1 MMSST
6 QPVVIGAGIIGASI
20 AYHLARAGA
29 PPIILDDGP
38 EGGRATAGSLAWI
51 NASWGNPHE
60 YFKLRMRSIA
70 EWHRLGREIAG
81 LPLRFTGSVT
91 YDVPLADLDRYAA
104 QHADWGYRIRL
115 GGHKDI
121 AAREPR
127 LREMPEVA
135 ALCDDE
141 GMVEPVAAAKLLR
154 EAAVRSGATYKPG
167 ARYESLQTYNG
178 KITGVATSAGDIATS
193 RVVVAA
199 GIATPDI
206 LSALGIGLPL
216 TSPEGLL
223 AYTEPLPPVINGLIV
238 APDFHVRQ
246 TSDGRLVAGFDFVGT
261 IVGTPGKAANR
272 LVRRLNEVLDL
283 PEPARLSH
291 TTLAQRPTPADGFP
305 AVGPLPQV
313 AGLYVAVTHSG
324 MTLAPAI
331 GLFAAEEILTGKRN
345 PLLSPYAPTRF
356 TP

>member
-1 MMSST
+1 M
-6 QPVVIGAGIIGASI
+6 QPVVVGAGIIGASI
-20 AYHLARAGA
+20 AYHLAKAGA
-29 PPIILDDGP
+29 PPVILDDGP
-38 EGGRATAGSLAWI
+38 DGGRATSGSLAWI
-51 NASWGNPHE
+51 NASWGNPLD
-60 YFKLRMRSIA
+60 YFRLRMRAIA
-70 EWHRLGREIAG
+70 EWHRLGREVSG

-91 YDVPLADLDRYAA
+91 YDVPLADLDRYVA

-115 GGHKDI
+115 GGRKDI

-127 LREMPEVA
+127 LRETPEIA

-141 GMVEPVAAAKLLR
+141 GMVEPTVAARLLR
-154 EAAVRSGATYKPG
+154 EAAVRAGASYRPG
-167 ARYESLQTYNG
+167 IRYERLDLYNG
-178 KITGVATSAGDIATS
+178 KITGVVTTEGAIATS
-193 RVVVAA
+193 RVVIAA
-199 GIATPDI
+199 GIATPDL

-223 AYTEPLPPVINGLIV
+223 VYTEPLPPVINGLIV

-246 TSDGRLVAGFDFVGT
+246 TADGRLVAGFDFIGT

-272 LVRRLNEVLDL
+272 LLRRLNEVLEL

-305 AVGPLPQV
+305 AVGPLPQIE
-313 AGLYVAVTHSG
+313 GLYVAVTHSG

-331 GLFAAEEILTGKRN
+331 GLFAAEELLTGRRD
-345 PLLSPYAPTRF
+345 PLLAPYAPTRF
-356 TP
+356 VA

>member
-1 MMSST
+1 M
-6 QPVVIGAGIIGASI
+6 QPVVVGAGILGASI
-20 AYHLARAGA
+20 AYHLAKAGA
-29 PPIILDDGP
+29 APIILEDGP

-51 NASWGNPHE
+51 NASWGNPLE

-91 YDVPLADLDRYAA
+91 YDVPLADLDRYVA

-115 GGHKDI
+115 GGQGAI

-127 LREMPEVA
+127 LREVPEIA

-141 GMVEPVAAAKLLR
+141 GMVEPVVAAKLLVA
-154 EAAVRSGATYKPG
+154 AAVRAGATYKPG
-167 ARYESLQTYNG
+167 IRYERLDLYND
-178 KITGVATSAGDIATS
+178 KITGVVTSGGPIPTS
-193 RVVVAA
+193 HVVIAA
-199 GIATPDI
+199 GVATPDL
-206 LSALGIGLPL
+206 LSPLGIGLPL

-223 AYTEPLPPVINGLIV
+223 VYTEPLPPVVNGLIV

-246 TSDGRLVAGFDFVGT
+246 TAEGRLVSGFDFVGT
-261 IVGTPGKAANR
+261 IVSSPAKDALR

-291 TTLAQRPTPADGFP
+291 TTLERRPTPADGFP
-305 AVGPLPQV
+305 AVGPLPQIG
-313 AGLYVAVTHSG
+313 GLYVAVTHSG

-331 GLFAAEEILTGKRN
+331 GLFAAEEILTGKRD

-356 TP
+356 TS

>member
-1 MMSST
+1 M
-6 QPVVIGAGIIGASI
+6 QPVVVGAGIIGASI
-20 AYHLARAGA
+20 AYQLAKAGA

-38 EGGRATAGSLAWI
+38 DGGRATAGSLAWI
-51 NASWGNPHE
+51 NASWGNPLD

-121 AAREPR
+121 ATREPR
-127 LREMPEVA
+127 LREMPEIA

-141 GMVEPVAAAKLLR
+141 GMVEPVVAAKLLR
-154 EAAVRSGATYKPG
+154 EAAVRLGAAYKPG
-167 ARYESLQTYNG
+167 IRYERLELYND
-178 KITGVATSAGDIATS
+178 KITGVVTTGGTIATH
-193 RVVVAA
+193 RVVIAA
-199 GIATPDI
+199 GVATPDL
-206 LSALGIGLPL
+206 LSPLGIGLPL

-223 AYTEPLPPVINGLIV
+223 VYTEPLPPVVNGLIV

-246 TSDGRLVAGFDFVGT
+246 TAEGRLVSGFDFVGT
-261 IVGTPGKAANR
+261 IVGTPAKAAAR

-291 TTLAQRPTPADGFP
+291 RTLERRPTPADGFP
-305 AVGPLPQV
+305 AIGPLPQIG
-313 AGLYVAVTHSG
+313 GLYVAVTHSG

-331 GLFAAEEILTGKRN
+331 GLLAAEEILTGKRDA
-345 PLLSPYAPTRF
+345 LLGPYAPTRF